1 LSILQTTHTRLKT
14 LIKITIFSP
23 FVVKTPKR
31 EKSCKVKE
39 LHWLLS
45 VLHLLII
52 TDLLLLL
59 IVVINSSRTNAEGS
73 QLGMSQRGIGVG
85 DVDG

>member
-1 LSILQTTHTRLKT
+1 
-14 LIKITIFSP
+14 
-23 FVVKTPKR
+23 
-31 EKSCKVKE
+31 VKE
-39 LHWLLS
+39 LHRLLS